1 MESDSLSATQIFQP
15 NLFLL
20 VTTTLVAVGNSV
32 LGVWL
37 TSTNQTAR
45 RMVSFG
51 GGLLGGIALFGVL
64 PELAQGFGWTR
75 AAALL
80 ALGGGV
86 LWVVDR
92 FIYPVCPTCAHSHN
106 HQSCA
111 TVLHGFGAPL
121 IVAAALHSLLDGWGI
136 LASQRGGYGQ
146 AGVAVALAILLH
158 KVPEGLAFGA
168 ILRAA
173 FGSRAKAI
181 LWCVVAEGCT
191 LVGGLAEAYAA
202 PHMGADWIRYPLAL
216 AGGRFLYLGV
226 HAVHEEWRRRGV
238 VPAVMP
244 ALAGA
249 AGAAVLQQGLQV
261 LFR

>member
-1 MESDSLSATQIFQP
+1 LESDSLLATQVFP
-15 NLFLL
+15 HDLLLL
-20 VTTTLVAVGNSV
+20 VTTTLVAVGNAA

-37 TSTNQTAR
+37 TSAHQTAR
-45 RMVSFG
+45 RMVAFG
-51 GGLLGGIALFGVL
+51 GGLLAGISLFGVL
-64 PELAQGFGWTR
+64 PELAQGFGWVR
-75 AAALL
+75 GAALL

-111 TVLHGFGAPL
+111 TALHGFGAPL
-121 IVAAALHSLLDGWGI
+121 IAAAALHSLLDGWGI
-136 LASQRGGYGQ
+136 LASQHGGYGE

-158 KVPEGLAFGA
+158 KIPEGLAFGA

-173 FGSRAKAI
+173 FRSRAAAI
-181 LWCVVAEGCT
+181 AWCVVAEGCT

-202 PHMGADWIRYPLAL
+202 PRMGADWIRYPLAL
-216 AGGRFLYLGV
+216 AGGSFLYLGA

-238 VPAVMP
+238 TAAAMP

-249 AGAAVLQQGLQV
+249 TGAAVLQQGLQV